1 MHSSTCTLKNY
12 IEFSSFLVKRLLS
25 NILKRFTETYISK
38 CRHSITGLWSATRSG
53 LGSDSTQVRHA
64 GSLESFEAVFWYIR
78 LDHVTW
84 QSTFSKKGITKR
96 SKPNKYVFCSCI
108 SMVFYFIFAR
118 NDESAWS
125 CVEQVRAKTSN
136 GWGEFSESASART
149 YSQNDASTPSA
160 GTPVTP

>member
-1 MHSSTCTLKNY
+1 MHSSTLKNY
-12 IEFSSFLVKRLLS
+12 TELYSFLVKYLLS
-25 NILKRFTETYISK
+25 NILKRSTKTYISK
-38 CRHSITGLWSATRSG
+38 RRHWITGLWSATRSG

-84 QSTFSKKGITKR
+84 QSTFSKKGSTN
-96 SKPNKYVFCSCI
+96 PNKYLFCSCI
-108 SMVFYFIFAR
+108 SMVLYFIFAR